1 MRSWPG
7 GRDPVCGARKW
18 PRHARINSPLTG
30 LRCSCGWLVRVA
42 RGAWLG
48 RACLLL
54 LQVLLR
60 QVLEVTLG
68 EGDVR
73 CDRHLRLV
81 PRHCYHVTKVAGLAR
96 HLDAVLQ
103 KLLLRGDG
111 VRRGGRWPVEQALD
125 YGQSVCLA
133 CARCRSRGG
142 QRTKDA
148 ASMMPSSTGCEQST
162 VNFSVCLRFTSFF
175 AFLIACAR
183 KGPRDLWRASGAEVA
198 CGLAHHGEAG
208 SLSVCD
214 EAGGRIRSENRAF
227 SIWHFASVK

>member
-1 MRSWPG
+1 M
-7 GRDPVCGARKW
+7 
-18 PRHARINSPLTG
+18 
-30 LRCSCGWLVRVA
+30 RVA
-42 RGAWLG
+42 HGAWLG

-73 CDRHLRLV
+73 CDSHLRLV

-111 VRRGGRWPVEQALD
+111 AWRGGRWPVERPPTTLSR
-125 YGQSVCLA
+125 SVS
-133 CARCRSRGG
+133 RSLCPVPVTGR

-183 KGPRDLWRASGAEVA
+183 KGPRDLWRARGAEVA
-198 CGLAHHGEAG
+198 WGLIAHHGERPADC
-208 SLSVCD
+208 LSARTRRQGAIIH
-214 EAGGRIRSENRAF
+214 EQRKREHKRPPIQGREKPDRIYKTHKSESKWR
-227 SIWHFASVK
+227 

>member
-7 GRDPVCGARKW
+7 GRYPVCGARIAARASGQGTRVST
-18 PRHARINSPLTG
+18 PLSLDLDAHAGGSWG
-30 LRCSCGWLVRVA
+30 VV
-42 RGAWLG
+42 G

-73 CDRHLRLV
+73 CDSHLRLV

-111 VRRGGRWPVEQALD
+111 AWRGGRWPVERPPTTLSR
-125 YGQSVCLA
+125 SVS
-133 CARCRSRGG
+133 RSLCPVPVTGR

-183 KGPRDLWRASGAEVA
+183 KGPRDLWRARGAEVA
-198 CGLAHHGEAG
+198 WGRPHHGE
-208 SLSVCD
+208 
-214 EAGGRIRSENRAF
+214 GRQTVYLRGRVARGL
-227 SIWHFASVK
+227 